1 MNYFIHLLIGAA
13 LFLPACKSSPVQT
26 AIPVLEDDRINE
38 TSGIAASSAHTGI
51 YYVHNDSGDTSRFFA
66 IDSEGKLKGVYYF
79 DGDHSLPAPGVKDCE
94 DIAVSTGPEAGAA
107 YVYIGDIGDNSAVR
121 KYITIYRIKEPAL
134 PSSAAAPVNTAASA
148 LYLKYPDGPR
158 DAETLMAD
166 PVEKLLYIVSKR
178 EDTVRI
184 YTAPL
189 NFNANDTV
197 VLTKR
202 ASLFVEG
209 SGEGKWIVAGD
220 ISQNGQQVLLKS
232 YTKVY
237 YWKRSSSAEP
247 IWQTLQRTPS
257 ILPYTLEPQGEAI
270 GFTIDGTGYYT
281 VSEGVHAKLYYYKLP

>member
-1 MNYFIHLLIGAA
+1 MKYFYHLLIGAA
-13 LFLPACKSSPVQT
+13 LFLPACKSDST
-26 AIPVLEDDRINE
+26 TAAIPVLEDDRLDE
-38 TSGIAASSAHTGI
+38 TSGIAASSAHTGL

-66 IDSEGKLKGVYYF
+66 VDSQGKLKGLYYF
-79 DGDHSLPAPGVKDCE
+79 DGDHSLPGLGVQDCE
-94 DIAVSTGPEAGAA
+94 DIAVSTGPEAGAS
-107 YVYIGDIGDNSAVR
+107 YVYIGDIGDNNAAR
-121 KYITIYRIKEPAL
+121 KYITVYRIKEPAV
-134 PSSAAAPVNTAASA
+134 PSSGASINTPASA
-148 LYLKYPDGPR
+148 VYLKYPDGPR

-189 NFNANDTV
+189 NFTANDTL

-202 ASLFVEG
+202 ASLYVEG

-237 YWKRSSSAEP
+237 YWKRSSNAEP
-247 IWQTLQRTPS
+247 IWQTLQRSPT

-270 GFTIDGTGYYT
+270 GFTTDGTGYYT
-281 VSEGVHAKLYYYKLP
+281 VSEGTHAKLYYYKLP